1 MLTKRVLFLFHKAV
15 QLDGPPDG
23 VGNIVADDLL
33 LRYGTEVEIPGI
45 SGAPEI
51 VAGEIQDPVKKNKFD
66 ISFVGNN
73 GEEVT
78 SKVKIARKIWFSGS
92 TM

>member
-1 MLTKRVLFLFHKAV
+1 MLNHIICLELTCKLTNHFHVVLLT
-15 QLDGPPDG
+15 PS
-23 VGNIVADDLL
+23 
-33 LRYGTEVEIPGI
+33 GI

-51 VAGEIQDPVKKNKFD
+51 VAGEIQDPLKKNKFD